1 MAKVLSINDIDQR
14 ILEREKLI
22 KANNNLL
29 LKMEMAMK
37 KKLIET
43 NNQQY
48 GFGNEEKLMP
58 EIQRKCQD
66 SLEQKKKEE
75 EKGKMNLTLIGNFL
89 MNKIHEQK
97 TIQDLQ
103 LRVHRALKQQF
114 MAQN

>member
-14 ILEREKLI
+14 IFEREKLI

-58 EIQRKCQD
+58 EI
-66 SLEQKKKEE
+66 
-75 EKGKMNLTLIGNFL
+75 
-89 MNKIHEQK
+89 
-97 TIQDLQ
+97 
-103 LRVHRALKQQF
+103 
-114 MAQN
+114 